1 MSAVKVAARAEP
13 PPAAHVVTA
22 HGYVPVGV
30 VVGVGVTVGVVGV
43 AVVGVA
49 VVGATLGAA
58 EALVAGEDDGLGVVA
73 NGLGDAM
80 AAWTGSHDALPLCV
94 VTGAVSRAT
103 AAVALPA
110 VSAKRPQET
119 AASRTPA
126 ADRATA
132 VRRVR
137 VKRI

>member
-1 MSAVKVAARAEP
+1 MDVAVAVGVA
-13 PPAAHVVTA
+13 
-22 HGYVPVGV
+22 GV
-30 VVGVGVTVGVVGV
+30 VVGVAVVGVTVGVVGV
-43 AVVGVA
+43 VAVGVVTVGVA
-49 VVGATLGAA
+49 ATAVAAGVAVG
-58 EALVAGEDDGLGVVA
+58 

-80 AAWTGSHDALPLCV
+80 AAWTSSQDPLALCV
-94 VTGAVSRAT
+94 TTGAVGRAT

-132 VRRVR
+132 VRHAR